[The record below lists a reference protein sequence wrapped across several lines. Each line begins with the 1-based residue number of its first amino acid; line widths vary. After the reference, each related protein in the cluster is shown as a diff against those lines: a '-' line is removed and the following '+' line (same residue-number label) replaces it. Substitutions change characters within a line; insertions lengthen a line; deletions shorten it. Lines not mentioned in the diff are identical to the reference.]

1 MRLYSTK
8 EVAEIINV
16 STDTVR
22 DIATKLNIKHHK
34 IQGSKGHYFDQDQ
47 LYQIKA
53 KRFENYRVRI
63 IHHTQTFW
71 IIESK
76 MNYENNR

>member
-8 EVAEIINV
+8 EVAEILNV
-16 STDTVR
+16 STQTIKEKTNRLGLRPYKVQG
-22 DIATKLNIKHHK
+22 TK
-34 IQGSKGHYFDQDQ
+34 SYFYDNEQ

-53 KRFENYRVRI
+53 MQVENYRVEI

-71 IIESK
+71 IIPSK
-76 MNYENNR
+76 MNYE